1 MISLCFVIA
10 CTLISSL
17 NLFAQASVTAQAEGD
32 EQLVSSLK
40 LKPKNGLF
48 YLSMGSGNPQKE
60 FQSNIGTGGFAFI
73 MGGGYSF
80 EPILPKR
87 YTDFNA
93 SLVLG
98 MDLGYVTLDRNRRPA
113 APWSRYDDFIYTNS
127 VVPID
132 VFARLQFNVAQWVFP
147 YAEFI
152 SGMNIYS
159 ATTDGE
165 YREIVRRD
173 GQNVTETRTTEI
185 YSNRS
190 VFWKYGI
197 GAGMMIKL
205 VENITLPNSA
215 SSILLDIKAR
225 YNYGV
230 KSNYQKVI
238 DVDQTGTTK
247 YESYENAGTDML
259 FVQAGI
265 AFRF

>member
-1 MISLCFVIA
+1 MASLFFVIV
-10 CTLISSL
+10 CSLISSL
-17 NLFAQASVTAQAEGD
+17 NLYAQASGSAQADGD
-32 EQLVSSLK
+32 AQAISSLK
-40 LKPKNGLF
+40 LKPKKGLF
-48 YLSMGSGNPQKE
+48 YMSMGSGNPQGE

-80 EPILPKR
+80 EPILPKK

-113 APWSRYDDFIYTNS
+113 AYWSKFDDFVYTNS

-132 VFARLQFNVAQWVFP
+132 VFARLQLNIAQWVFP
-147 YAEFI
+147 YGELMT
-152 SGMNIYS
+152 GMNIYS

-165 YREIVRRD
+165 YRERVRRD
-173 GQNVTETRTTEI
+173 GQDVWETRTDEI
-185 YSNRS
+185 YSSRS
-190 VFWKYGI
+190 VFWKYGF

-205 VENITLPNSA
+205 VENITLPNKA
-215 SSILLDIKAR
+215 SSIMLDIKAR

-238 DVDQTGTTK
+238 DVDQTGTTM

>member
-1 MISLCFVIA
+1 MAKIWFFIVFTYMTCMQ
-10 CTLISSL
+10 L
-17 NLFAQASVTAQAEGD
+17 NAQVGTPNQASSDSDIIRE
-32 EQLVSSLK
+32 LK
-40 LKPKNGLF
+40 VKPRHGLL
-48 YLSMGSGNPQKE
+48 YLSMGSGNPQGE
-60 FQSNIGTGGFAFI
+60 FQSNIGTGGFAFLL
-73 MGGGYSF
+73 GGGYSF
-80 EPILPKR
+80 EPIFPKK
-87 YTDFNA
+87 YTNFNA

-98 MDLGYVTLDRNRRPA
+98 GDFGYVTLDRNRRPA
-113 APWSRYDDFIYTNS
+113 AYYQFYDDYIYANT

-132 VFARLQFNVAQWVFP
+132 LFARLQFNVSQWVFP
-147 YAEFI
+147 YAEI
-152 SGMNIYS
+152 TGGMNIYS

-165 YREIVRRD
+165 YRERVRRD
-173 GQNVTETRTTEI
+173 GQDVWETRTREI

-205 VENITLPNSA
+205 VENITLPSNA
-215 SSILLDIKAR
+215 SSILLDVKAR

-230 KSNYQKVI
+230 RSDYQKVI
-238 DVDQTGTTK
+238 DVNQTGTTM